1 MFFIDFTRLRPML
14 AVLLLIAPVL
24 AQGQSTG
31 VDAPPPAD
39 PNIAHQAEEEEQRAP
54 LETLK
59 VNVDVVNVFCNVK
72 DNHGALIPD
81 LKREDFQL
89 DEDGKPQT
97 VKYFSADTQQ
107 PLTLGLL
114 MDTSGSMMEVIPA
127 EKEVAGEFLNQV
139 LRPKDM
145 GFFMTFD
152 IDAELQQDFTSSPRQ
167 IRRAMDK
174 AHVNSPPPANA
185 GLPGL
190 GGGPLPTA
198 GSSPGTVLYDAV
210 FLASDEKLASETGR
224 KAIIIMS
231 DGVDEGSRTRLQ
243 EAIEAAQKSDVIC
256 YVLLF
261 TQGIYGGRGEGYMK
275 QLAEQTGGR
284 VIQIGTNYKKL
295 KEGFDQIAAEL
306 RTQYALGYT
315 PTNAKKDGSF
325 RKIEIKTKPGYK
337 VQARRGYYAIP
348 PKS

>member
-1 MFFIDFTRLRPML
+1 MFAMDFVRARLALM
-14 AVLLLIAPVL
+14 LLLLSPILL
-24 AQGQSTG
+24 AAQDTS
-31 VDAPPPAD
+31 VDAPPPPD
-39 PNIAHQAEEEEQRAP
+39 PNIQHQSETEESAP
-54 LETLK
+54 VETLK

-72 DNHGALIPD
+72 DKHGALIPD
-81 LKREDFQL
+81 LKKEDFDL
-89 DEDGKPQT
+89 SEDGKPQS

-127 EKEVAGEFLNQV
+127 EKEVASEFLRDV
-139 LRPKDM
+139 LRPKDLA
-145 GFFMTFD
+145 FFMTFD
-152 IDAELQQDFTSSPRQ
+152 VDVELQQDFTSSPRQ
-167 IRRAMDK
+167 ISRAMEK
-174 AHVNSPPPANA
+174 AHVNAPPPAGG

-198 GSSPGTVLYDAV
+198 GNSPGTTLYDAI
-210 FLASDEKLASETGR
+210 FLASDEKLGSETGR

-243 EAIEAAQKSDVIC
+243 EAIEAAQKSDVIV

-275 QLAEQTGGR
+275 QLSEQTGGR
-284 VIQIGTNYKKL
+284 VIEVGSNYEKL
-295 KEGFDQIAAEL
+295 KKGFDQIASEL

-315 PTNAKKDGSF
+315 PTNAKKDGTF
-325 RKIEIKTKPGYK
+325 RKIDIKTKQGYK

-348 PKS
+348 AR